1 MIDFIDV
8 RDGMI
13 LICEG
18 LKCVGGGND
27 AESIAHSIKR
37 RGGPASEIYR
47 SGSCDFA
54 DEYGFESQKAFEDL
68 WGDVCELL

>member
-1 MIDFIDV
+1 MIDLLWIDV

-27 AESIAHSIKR
+27 AEGIAHSIKR

-54 DEYGFESQKAFEDL
+54 
-68 WGDVCELL
+68 V

>member
-1 MIDFIDV
+1 MINFIDV

-27 AESIAHSIKR
+27 TEYVSASVSPCRVATLGNSVYSKAHR
-37 RGGPASEIYR
+37 RGNPLGNW
-47 SGSCDFA
+47 
-54 DEYGFESQKAFEDL
+54 K
-68 WGDVCELL
+68 